1 MTVWK
6 VKHVIEIL
14 QTLSHKV
21 AFPSSYE
28 NKKKRQWV
36 STPNPP
42 LTSDKLFVDQKSA
55 KRIQYKLPNG
65 IWIIPNAKPNLL
77 KSKAFNALKG
87 KFFKN
92 LNFSLSQ
99 WNAKAIS
106 GWTGRNFEN
115 FIRSQDPMLEFAIKD
130 EGTRF
135 LLILSRCNCI
145 NLATISRFINRIY
158 FIFPA

>member
-1 MTVWK
+1 MLGDNLSRKTHYLLPALVS
-6 VKHVIEIL
+6 VHLLIIL
-14 QTLSHKV
+14 CLFSFSV
-21 AFPSSYE
+21 
-28 NKKKRQWV
+28 
-36 STPNPP
+36 PP

-87 KFFKN
+87 KFFKKQ
-92 LNFSLSQ
+92 NFSLSQ

-106 GWTGRNFEN
+106 GWTGRNFE
-115 FIRSQDPMLEFAIKD
+115 SQDPMLEFAMKD